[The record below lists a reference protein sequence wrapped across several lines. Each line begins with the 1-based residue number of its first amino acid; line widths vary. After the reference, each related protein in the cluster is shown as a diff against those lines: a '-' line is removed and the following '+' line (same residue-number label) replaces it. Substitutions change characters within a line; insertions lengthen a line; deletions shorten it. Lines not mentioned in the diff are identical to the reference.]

1 MKKIL
6 IIKSKL
12 EKLNMDLDKVNRMLG
27 IILMIWDDD
36 KGRLEHMDKLE
47 KIVDFLNE
55 KGIDEYLPFEE
66 KLYKLTEKE
75 ITFIYNYLTN
85 KNEKDLNL

>member
-1 MKKIL
+1 MEKIL

>member
-36 KGRLEHMDKLE
+36 KGRLEHIDKLE